1 MLKKKITVNSY
12 DVGENGEIKVSALM
26 KYMQQL
32 AVDDIADT
40 GATYE
45 SMRNDDTVFVIIRFA
60 LKFFSPVR
68 KYDEIEI
75 MTVNNQI
82 NGITY
87 VREYLFYRGGIPVA
101 QATTHWVLMSFA
113 RRLPLR
119 PSALKYDVPPANMDI
134 QSLELL
140 RKLGLTP
147 ENAENKSE
155 YTVRWSSLDENRH
168 LNNTIYADLVFDHCG
183 CDIGSVDTCR
193 INFTGESLKDDVL
206 DIYSSPVPGG
216 AEVFGVNRRT
226 GKRCFESDI
235 RFVK

>member
-12 DVGENGEIKVSALM
+12 DVGENGEIKVSSLM

-45 SMRNDDTVFVIIRFA
+45 KMRADDCVFVIIRFA
-60 LKFFSPVR
+60 LKFFSQIR
-68 KYDEIEI
+68 KYDELE
-75 MTVNNQI
+75 MLTVNNRI
-82 NGITY
+82 NGITF
-87 VREYLFYRGGIPVA
+87 VREYLLYRGGVPVA
-101 QATTHWVLMSFA
+101 QATTHWVLMSFL
-113 RRLPLR
+113 RRMPLR
-119 PSALKYDVPPANMDI
+119 PSALRYDVSPANMDI

-140 RKLGLTP
+140 RKLELTP
-147 ENAENKSE
+147 ETAANKDE
-155 YTVRWSSLDENRH
+155 FKVNWSSLDENRH
-168 LNNTIYADLVFDHCG
+168 LNNTVYADLVFDHCG
-183 CDIGSVDTCR
+183 CEIGPVDTCR
-193 INFTGESLKDDVL
+193 INFTGESLANDVL